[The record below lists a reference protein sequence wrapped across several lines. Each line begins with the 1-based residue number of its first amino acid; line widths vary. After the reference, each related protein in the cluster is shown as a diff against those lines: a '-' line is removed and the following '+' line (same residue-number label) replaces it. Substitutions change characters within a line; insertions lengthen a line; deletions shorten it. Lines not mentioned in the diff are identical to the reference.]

1 LVPASGGPYA
11 DHVAQPEACLV
22 DVYNTILTCDF
33 AGHETELPV
42 LAGVPAGTW
51 NQGYLSIDGEL
62 NTGRISKTEGYRRM
76 LREFGAEPR
85 PDLVRALVDRD
96 RELLLAAARLYD
108 DAIPFLES
116 LRSRG
121 VKIAIVSN
129 CTEHTRRLL
138 TELGVDALADALV
151 LSCEVGA
158 AKPEPEIF
166 RYALDRLGVAADAA
180 VFVDDQPDYCAGAV
194 ALGIRTAQI
203 IRGEL
208 DGKVPAAGAT
218 VVRSLPEVGVM
229 FSR

>member
-1 LVPASGGPYA
+1 MLAGGGPYA

-33 AGHETELPV
+33 AGYETELPI
-42 LAGVPAGTW
+42 LAGVPADAW
-51 NQGYLSIDGEL
+51 HQGYLSIDDEL
-62 NTGRISKTEGYRRM
+62 NTGVLSKTEGYGRM
-76 LREFGAEPR
+76 LREFGVEPR

-96 RELLLAAARLYD
+96 RDLLLAAARLYG
-108 DAIPFLES
+108 DALPFLES
-116 LRSRG
+116 LRSHG

-166 RYALDRLGVAADAA
+166 RYALDQLGVPADAA

-203 IRGEL
+203 VRGGL
-208 DGKVPAAGAT
+208 DGKVPAAGTT
-218 VVRSLPEVGVM
+218 VVRSLPEVEAM

>member
-1 LVPASGGPYA
+1 M
-11 DHVAQPEACLV
+11 
-22 DVYNTILTCDF
+22 DVYDTILTCDF

-42 LAGVPAGTW
+42 LAGVPADAW
-51 NQGYLSIDGEL
+51 HRGYLSIDGEL
-62 NTGRISKTEGYRRM
+62 NTGRLSKTEGYRRI
-76 LREFGAEPR
+76 LREFGVEPR

-108 DAIPFLES
+108 DALAFLES
-116 LRSRG
+116 LRSQG

-138 TELGVDALADALV
+138 TELGVAALADALV

-166 RYALDRLGVAADAA
+166 RYALDQLGVAADAA
-180 VFVDDQPDYCAGAV
+180 VFVDDQPGYCAGAV

-203 IRGEL
+203 IRGEV
-208 DGKVPAAGAT
+208 DGKVPAAGTT
-218 VVRSLPEVGVM
+218 VVRSLPEVEAM

>member
-1 LVPASGGPYA
+1 
-11 DHVAQPEACLV
+11 
-22 DVYNTILTCDF
+22 
-33 AGHETELPV
+33 
-42 LAGVPAGTW
+42 
-51 NQGYLSIDGEL
+51 
-62 NTGRISKTEGYRRM
+62 
-76 LREFGAEPR
+76 LREFGVEPR

-116 LRSRG
+116 LRSHG

-138 TELGVDALADALV
+138 TEIEVAALADVLV

-166 RYALDRLGVAADAA
+166 RYALDQLGVAADAA
-180 VFVDDQPDYCAGAV
+180 VFVDDQPSYCAGAV

-203 IRGEL
+203 IRGEQ
-208 DGKVPAAGAT
+208 DGKVPAAGTT
-218 VVRSLPEVGVM
+218 VVRSLPEVEAM
-229 FSR
+229 FVR

>member
-1 LVPASGGPYA
+1 M
-11 DHVAQPEACLV
+11 

-42 LAGVPAGTW
+42 LAGVPADAW
-51 NQGYLSIDGEL
+51 HQGYMSIDGEL
-62 NTGRISKTEGYRRM
+62 NTGRLSKTEGYGRM
-76 LREFGAEPR
+76 LREFGVEPR

-116 LRSRG
+116 LRSHG

-166 RYALDRLGVAADAA
+166 RYALVQLGVAADAA
-180 VFVDDQPDYCAGAV
+180 VFVDDQPAYCAGAA
-194 ALGIRTAQI
+194 ALGIRAAQI

-208 DGKVPAAGAT
+208 DGKVPAAGTT
-218 VVRSLPEVGVM
+218 VVRSLPEVEAM